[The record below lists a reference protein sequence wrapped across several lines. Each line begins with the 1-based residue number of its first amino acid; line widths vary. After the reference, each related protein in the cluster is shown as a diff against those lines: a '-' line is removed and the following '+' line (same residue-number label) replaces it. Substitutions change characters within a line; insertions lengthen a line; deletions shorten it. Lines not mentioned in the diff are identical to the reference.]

1 MSNHRRVD
9 VFEFWLAI
17 AALVAAVVWQLMAR

>member
-17 AALVAAVVWQLMAR
+17 GVLVAAVVWQLIAS